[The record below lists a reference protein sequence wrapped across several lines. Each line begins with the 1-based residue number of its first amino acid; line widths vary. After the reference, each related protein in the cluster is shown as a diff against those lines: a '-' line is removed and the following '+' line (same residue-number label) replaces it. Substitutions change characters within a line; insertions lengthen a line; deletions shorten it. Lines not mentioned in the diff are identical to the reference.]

1 MISHYRAA
9 AGSVIFDFVRSFAR
23 REKLFGGAEIF
34 RRRENFRKKSL
45 GRRERFRP
53 RIVKI
58 GAILA
63 IFEPFKVQ
71 KFCMPFFGE
80 FSRSSQDLRES
91 DYDSIKSWDDR
102 LNSPKSGMW
111 ILGGGDRNHRR
122 CPAWNTGDVLRGT
135 QEMSCVEHRIC
146 PAWKIGDVL
155 PGTQDKL

>member
-23 REKLFGGAEIF
+23 REKFFGAAKIF
-34 RRRENFRKKSL
+34 RRRKNFRKKGL

-63 IFEPFKVQ
+63 MFEPLKVQ
-71 KFCMPFFGE
+71 KFGMPFFGE
-80 FSRSSQDLRES
+80 FSRSSQDLLKS

-102 LNSPKSGMW
+102 LNSSKSGMW
-111 ILGGGDRNHRR
+111 IFG
-122 CPAWNTGDVLRGT
+122 
-135 QEMSCVEHRIC
+135 
-146 PAWKIGDVL
+146 
-155 PGTQDKL
+155 